1 MRPFLYI
8 RTILFLFLL
17 LTIKPTLTQE
27 YDNAFFDLITTENKK
42 IEKGLSQNSVY
53 SIFQDNEGFMW
64 FGTWDGLNRYDGINF
79 KILNKENG
87 LSNQT
92 IYSILQDTTGLLWIG
107 TESGLN
113 VYNPINGNINTY
125 FHQAGDS
132 TSLTNNWINHIYM
145 DNSNNIWIATAHG
158 LSKYNR
164 KNNNFISFFDSP
176 RDNSAFK
183 SNQINCIIQD
193 SLENYWLGTQMG
205 LIRLNINSKIL
216 ERFYHKS
223 GDEQSLP
230 GNIINCMLIDK
241 SGKLWVGS
249 NNGLC
254 IYNYKNQKFQN
265 FNQITNLP
273 GNFSASNISALIQGE
288 RNNIWIGTYG
298 KGLFLYSPVN
308 DTVLHYNHLPA
319 NQNSIANDRI
329 FSLYKD
335 QTSTVWIGTFSGIN
349 KYDKNSSYFPV
360 FKTDHISKNVL
371 NNEFVRA
378 FYEKSPGIIWIG
390 TEKGINILNEKTG
403 KFTYILKEPGKQ
415 NFLSSN
421 NIRDIYRDNEG
432 TFWIGT
438 ADSGLNAYNTETGK
452 FESYKFNRNKN
463 SIAGNFILNIQEDDK
478 GFIWISTGSGLSK
491 YNPRNKTFTNY
502 LFNPDDASTYGFRRI
517 YEIHKDKKGN
527 LWFASQNGLLKYIEE
542 KDTFIPVNIY
552 PEGFKNEKNIQLFT
566 IFEDSLKNF
575 WIGTR
580 GLGLIKYNAENG
592 KSRIYTEQNGL
603 PNNVVYG
610 ILQDDRGYL
619 WISTN
624 WGLSKFNPDTENF
637 INYDVRDG
645 LQSNEFNSNG
655 ILKSSSGK
663 MYFGG
668 MKGFNCFYPEN
679 IKINKN
685 VPPVKITDF
694 LVYNIPVPDSV
705 LSSDTILL
713 KYDQN
718 FFTIKFAALDYTNP
732 LKNKYKYTLGNFDKQ
747 WRSTNADN
755 PEANY
760 TRVNPG
766 TYIFKVLG
774 SNNDGVWNSNGARKV
789 IIIHPPWYQHWL
801 FRIPFSLLVIIIIWL
816 LIRSRIKG
824 IKKQHE
830 VEKKILAI
838 EKQMFE
844 IEQKAL
850 QLQMNPHFIFNSL
863 NSIQSF
869 VLKNDTDKAIN
880 YLAKFSQL
888 MRFILSNSR
897 EAYIP
902 ILNEIEAI
910 KHYLDIEK
918 LRFDDKFDYQI
929 NIDRSIDQEFTEI
942 PPMII
947 QPYIENAIIHGLVN
961 SDKKGNIDIQ
971 IKRAG
976 DSILC
981 IIEDNG
987 IGREKAEIIKNNS
1000 GIKRKPRGMIITKER
1015 LDILSRQHKEKF
1027 NVKIL
1032 DLKDNSGKPAGT
1044 RVEIIM
1050 HFIES

>member
-1 MRPFLYI
+1 MCPSLQIIAFI
-8 RTILFLFLL
+8 SSLFLMSC
-17 LTIKPTLTQE
+17 TNAVSQE
-27 YDNAFFDLITTENKK
+27 YENAGFGLITTENKK

-53 SIFQDNEGFMW
+53 SIFQDKDGFLW

-79 KILNKENG
+79 RIFNQENG

-92 IYSILQDTTGLLWIG
+92 IYSILQDTTGLIWIG

-113 VYNPINGNINTY
+113 IYNPVNGKIKTFY
-125 FHQAGDS
+125 HQTEDS
-132 TSLTNNWINHIYM
+132 TSLSDNWINQIYL
-145 DNSNNIWIATAHG
+145 DRNRNIWIATARG

-164 KNNNFISFFDSP
+164 ADDNFINFLDSP

-193 SLENYWLGTQMG
+193 SLNNYWLGTQMG
-205 LIRLNINSKIL
+205 LIRLNINNKII
-216 ERFYHKS
+216 ERYYHKN
-223 GDEQSLP
+223 GDEHSLP
-230 GNIINCMLIDK
+230 GNIINSMLIDK
-241 SGKLWVGS
+241 FGNLWIGSNSGLCQYNYENQNFQNFEKKTKLSGKLTAS
-249 NNGLC
+249 S
-254 IYNYKNQKFQN
+254 
-265 FNQITNLP
+265 ITTLLKGVN
-273 GNFSASNISALIQGE
+273 
-288 RNNIWIGTYG
+288 NNIWIGTDG
-298 KGLFLYSPVN
+298 NGLYYYN
-308 DTVLHYNHLPA
+308 TEMDTLRHFKHLPS
-319 NQNSIANDRI
+319 NQNSIANNRV
-329 FSLYKD
+329 FSLFID
-335 QTSTVWIGTFSGIN
+335 QSSTVWIGTFNGIN
-349 KYDKNSSYFPV
+349 KYDRNSSYFPV
-360 FKTDHISKNVL
+360 FRADNINENGL

-403 KFTYILKEPGKQ
+403 MFTYIVKKEGGK
-415 NFLSSN
+415 NTLSSN
-421 NIRDIYRDNEG
+421 NIRDIYRDSNG
-432 TFWIGT
+432 IFWIGT
-438 ADSGLNAYNTETGK
+438 ADSGLNTYNPETAK
-452 FESYKFNRNKN
+452 FESFKFNRNKN
-463 SIAGNFILNIQEDDK
+463 SIPGNFILNIQEDNN
-478 GFIWISTGSGLSK
+478 GFIWISTGRGLSK
-491 YNPRNKTFTNY
+491 FNPGNKLFTNY
-502 LFNPDDASTYGFRRI
+502 LFNPDDSSTYGFRRI
-517 YEIHKDKKGN
+517 YKIHKDNNGD
-527 LWFASQNGLLKYIEE
+527 LWFASQNGLIKYIEE
-542 KDTFIPVNIY
+542 DDSFKPVNIY
-552 PEGFKNEKNIQLFT
+552 PEGHTSEKATQLFT
-566 IFEDSLKNF
+566 IYEDSLKNF

-580 GLGLIKYNAENG
+580 GSGLVKYNVITG
-592 KSRIYTEQNGL
+592 KSKIYTEQDGL
-603 PNNVVYG
+603 PNHVVYG
-610 ILQDDRGYL
+610 ILQDNKGYL

-655 ILKSSSGK
+655 VLKSSSGK

-685 VPPVKITDF
+685 IPPVRITDF
-694 LVYNIPVPDSV
+694 LVYNVPVPDSI
-705 LSSDTILL
+705 LASDTILL
-713 KYDQN
+713 NYDQN

-732 LKNKYKYTLGNFDKQ
+732 LKNKYRYILEDFEKQ

-766 TYIFKVLG
+766 TYIFNVTG
-774 SNNDGVWNSNGARKV
+774 SNNDGIWNSKGARKV
-789 IIIHPPWYQHWL
+789 IIINPPWYQHWL
-801 FRIPFSLLVIIIIWL
+801 FRIPFSLLLIIVAWL
-816 LIRSRIKG
+816 LIRSRIRG
-824 IKKQHE
+824 IKKQHK
-830 VEKKILAI
+830 VEKKVLAI

-902 ILNEIEAI
+902 VKNEVEAV

-929 NIDRSIDQEFTEI
+929 NIDHSIDQEFTEI

-961 SDKKGNIDIQ
+961 SEKKGKIEIQ

-976 DSILC
+976 NSILC
-981 IIEDNG
+981 IVEDNG

-1000 GIKRKPRGMIITKER
+1000 GIKRKSRGMIITKER

-1027 NVKIL
+1027 NVTIL
-1032 DLKDNSGKPAGT
+1032 DLKDSSGKPTGT